1 MNKSMNIVLVTKVAI
16 EYLAEAVP
24 HALLLLFSILFKCK
38 LSQQLMCQVWRL
50 VTKNGLPKDTMMVL
64 KRLGYGSTVI

>member
-38 LSQQLMCQVWRL
+38 LSQQLMYQVWR
-50 VTKNGLPKDTMMVL
+50 KNDLPKDMMMVL